1 MYPHRRCG
9 HKYAAEVGQISDAW
23 HSPPTE
29 TSPPPALARAPPLDR
44 GRARVREEIGETLT
58 VSRSGRERY
67 IRVRLTETELNKVR
81 AKAELAGMTVSDFIR
96 ETAIYGKQ
104 EFTLAK
110 LPGGER
116 VDVKEA
122 LEGLLDTEQRTVQ
135 KHFNVT
141 PYEDIFIRDAARKAG
156 MTQSRFMVDRILH
169 TPMYYIGDPDFF
181 QKFFYELNK
190 QGVNLNQL
198 AAAANT
204 LILLQDMPDMASERR
219 RELAAQIENFVA
231 TLKDPYCKALAET
244 RGLMMQLRRQSEV
257 ER

>member
-1 MYPHRRCG
+1 M
-9 HKYAAEVGQISDAW
+9 AEKA
-23 HSPPTE
+23 
-29 TSPPPALARAPPLDR
+29 TSQTRM
-44 GRARVREEIGETLT
+44 
-58 VSRSGRERY
+58 VS
-67 IRVRLTETELNKVR
+67 IRLTEEEISTLK
-81 AKAELAGMTVSDFIR
+81 AKASLAGTTVTDFVR

-122 LEGLLDTEQRTVQ
+122 LEGLLDTEHRTVQ

-141 PYEDIFIRDAARKAG
+141 PYEDTFIRDAARKAG

-204 LILLQDMPDMASERR
+204 LILLQDMPDMARERR
-219 RELAAQIENFVA
+219 CELAAQIEHFVA

-244 RGLMMQLRRQSEV
+244 RGLMMQLKRQSEV

>member
-1 MYPHRRCG
+1 MA
-9 HKYAAEVGQISDAW
+9 KKA
-23 HSPPTE
+23 
-29 TSPPPALARAPPLDR
+29 TSQTRM
-44 GRARVREEIGETLT
+44 
-58 VSRSGRERY
+58 VS
-67 IRVRLTETELNKVR
+67 IRLTEDEISTLK
-81 AKAELAGMTVSDFIR
+81 AKASLAGTTVTDFIR

-122 LEGLLDTEQRTVQ
+122 LEGLLDTEHRTVQ

-141 PYEDIFIRDAARKAG
+141 PYEDTFIRSSARKAG

-181 QKFFYELNK
+181 QKHFYELNK

-204 LILLQDMPDMASERR
+204 LLLLQEMPDVSNERR
-219 RELAAQIENFVA
+219 RELVEQIENFVA
-231 TLKDPYCKALAET
+231 TLKEPYCKALAET
-244 RGLMMQLRRQSEV
+244 RGLMVQLRKQSEV

>member
-1 MYPHRRCG
+1 M
-9 HKYAAEVGQISDAW
+9 AEKA
-23 HSPPTE
+23 
-29 TSPPPALARAPPLDR
+29 TSQTRM
-44 GRARVREEIGETLT
+44 
-58 VSRSGRERY
+58 VS
-67 IRVRLTETELNKVR
+67 IRLTEEEISTLK
-81 AKAELAGMTVSDFIR
+81 AKASLAGTTVTDFVR

-122 LEGLLDTEQRTVQ
+122 LEGLLDTEHRTVQ

-141 PYEDIFIRDAARKAG
+141 PYEDTFIRDAARKAG

-204 LILLQDMPDMASERR
+204 LILLQDMPDMARERR
-219 RELAAQIENFVA
+219 CELAAQIEHFVA

-257 ER
+257 EQ

>member
-1 MYPHRRCG
+1 MAG
-9 HKYAAEVGQISDAW
+9 KA
-23 HSPPTE
+23 
-29 TSPPPALARAPPLDR
+29 TSQTRM
-44 GRARVREEIGETLT
+44 
-58 VSRSGRERY
+58 VS
-67 IRVRLTETELNKVR
+67 IRLTEEEISTLK
-81 AKAELAGMTVSDFIR
+81 AKASLAGTTVTDFVR

-104 EFTLAK
+104 EFMLAK

-116 VDVKEA
+116 VDVREA
-122 LEGLLDTEQRTVQ
+122 LEGLLDTEHRTVQ

-141 PYEDIFIRDAARKAG
+141 PYEDTFIRDAARKAG

-204 LILLQDMPDMASERR
+204 LILLQDTPDMGRERR

-231 TLKDPYCKALAET
+231 TMKDPYCKALAET
-244 RGLMMQLRRQSEV
+244 RGLMMQLRRQSEA

>member
-1 MYPHRRCG
+1 MAKEATSQTRMVSIRL
-9 HKYAAEVGQISDAW
+9 
-23 HSPPTE
+23 TE
-29 TSPPPALARAPPLDR
+29 
-44 GRARVREEIGETLT
+44 EEIGAL
-58 VSRSGRERY
+58 
-67 IRVRLTETELNKVR
+67 K
-81 AKAELAGMTVSDFIR
+81 AKARLAGTTVTNFIR
-96 ETAIYGKQ
+96 ETAVYGKH

-122 LEGLLDTEQRTVQ
+122 LEGLLDTEHRTVQ

-141 PYEDIFIRDAARKAG
+141 PYEDAFIRTGARKAG

-169 TPMYYIGDPDFF
+169 TPMYYIGDPNFF
-181 QKFFYELNK
+181 QKYFYELNK

-204 LILLQDMPDMASERR
+204 LLLLQDMPDVSHERR
-219 RELAAQIENFVA
+219 RELVEQIENFVA

-244 RGLMMQLRRQSEV
+244 RGLMVQLRKQSEV

>member
-1 MYPHRRCG
+1 M
-9 HKYAAEVGQISDAW
+9 AEKA
-23 HSPPTE
+23 
-29 TSPPPALARAPPLDR
+29 TSQTRM
-44 GRARVREEIGETLT
+44 
-58 VSRSGRERY
+58 VS
-67 IRVRLTETELNKVR
+67 IRLTEEEISTLK
-81 AKAELAGMTVSDFIR
+81 AKASLAGTTVTDFVR

-122 LEGLLDTEQRTVQ
+122 LEGLLDTEHRTVQ

-141 PYEDIFIRDAARKAG
+141 PYEDTFIRDAARKAG
-156 MTQSRFMVDRILH
+156 MTQSRFMVDRIFH

-204 LILLQDMPDMASERR
+204 LILLQDMPDMARERR
-219 RELAAQIENFVA
+219 CELAAQVEHFVA

>member
-1 MYPHRRCG
+1 M
-9 HKYAAEVGQISDAW
+9 
-23 HSPPTE
+23 
-29 TSPPPALARAPPLDR
+29 
-44 GRARVREEIGETLT
+44 
-58 VSRSGRERY
+58 VS
-67 IRVRLTETELNKVR
+67 IRLTEEEISTLK
-81 AKAELAGMTVSDFIR
+81 AKASLAGTTVTDFVR

-122 LEGLLDTEQRTVQ
+122 LEGLLDTEHRTVQ

-141 PYEDIFIRDAARKAG
+141 PYEDTFFRDAARKAG

-204 LILLQDMPDMASERR
+204 LILLQDMPDMARERR
-219 RELAAQIENFVA
+219 CELAAQIEHFVA

-244 RGLMMQLRRQSEV
+244 RGLMMQHRRQSEV

>member
-1 MYPHRRCG
+1 MA
-9 HKYAAEVGQISDAW
+9 KEA
-23 HSPPTE
+23 
-29 TSPPPALARAPPLDR
+29 TSQTRM
-44 GRARVREEIGETLT
+44 
-58 VSRSGRERY
+58 VS
-67 IRVRLTETELNKVR
+67 IRLTEEEISTLK
-81 AKAELAGMTVSDFIR
+81 AKASLAGTTVTDFVR

-122 LEGLLDTEQRTVQ
+122 LEGLLDTEHRTVQ

-141 PYEDIFIRDAARKAG
+141 PYEDTFIRTGARKAG
-156 MTQSRFMVDRILH
+156 MTQSRFMIDRILH

-181 QKFFYELNK
+181 QKYFYELNK

-204 LILLQDMPDMASERR
+204 LILLQDMPDMARERR
-219 RELAAQIENFVA
+219 CELAAQIEHFVA

-244 RGLMMQLRRQSEV
+244 RGLMVQLRKQSEV

>member
-1 MYPHRRCG
+1 MAKEATSQKRMVSIRL
-9 HKYAAEVGQISDAW
+9 AED
-23 HSPPTE
+23 
-29 TSPPPALARAPPLDR
+29 D
-44 GRARVREEIGETLT
+44 IGTL
-58 VSRSGRERY
+58 
-67 IRVRLTETELNKVR
+67 K
-81 AKAELAGMTVSDFIR
+81 AKARLAGMTVSDFIR
-96 ETAIYGKQ
+96 ETSIYGKH

-122 LEGLLDTEQRTVQ
+122 LEGLLDTEHRTIQ

-141 PYEDIFIRDAARKAG
+141 PYEDTFIRTGARKAG

-181 QKFFYELNK
+181 QKYFYELNK

-204 LILLQDMPDMASERR
+204 LLLLQDMPDVSKERR
-219 RELAAQIENFVA
+219 RELIGQIENFVA

-244 RGLMMQLRRQSEV
+244 RGLMVQLRKQSEV

>member
-1 MYPHRRCG
+1 M
-9 HKYAAEVGQISDAW
+9 AEKA
-23 HSPPTE
+23 
-29 TSPPPALARAPPLDR
+29 TSQTRM
-44 GRARVREEIGETLT
+44 
-58 VSRSGRERY
+58 VS
-67 IRVRLTETELNKVR
+67 IRLTEEEISTLK
-81 AKAELAGMTVSDFIR
+81 AKASLAGTTVTDFVR

-122 LEGLLDTEQRTVQ
+122 LEGLLDTEHRTVQ

-141 PYEDIFIRDAARKAG
+141 PYENTFIRDAARKAG

-204 LILLQDMPDMASERR
+204 LILLQDMPDMARERR
-219 RELAAQIENFVA
+219 CELAAQIEHFVA

>member
-1 MYPHRRCG
+1 M
-9 HKYAAEVGQISDAW
+9 
-23 HSPPTE
+23 
-29 TSPPPALARAPPLDR
+29 
-44 GRARVREEIGETLT
+44 
-58 VSRSGRERY
+58 
-67 IRVRLTETELNKVR
+67 
-81 AKAELAGMTVSDFIR
+81 
-96 ETAIYGKQ
+96 
-104 EFTLAK
+104 
-110 LPGGER
+110 
-116 VDVKEA
+116 KEA
-122 LEGLLDTEQRTVQ
+122 LEGLLDTEHRTVQ

-141 PYEDIFIRDAARKAG
+141 PYEDTFIRTGARKAG

-204 LILLQDMPDMASERR
+204 LLLLQDMPDVSHERR
-219 RELAAQIENFVA
+219 RELVEQIENFVA

-244 RGLMMQLRRQSEV
+244 RGLMVQLRKQSEV

>member
-1 MYPHRRCG
+1 MAKEATSQKRMVSIRL
-9 HKYAAEVGQISDAW
+9 AED
-23 HSPPTE
+23 
-29 TSPPPALARAPPLDR
+29 D
-44 GRARVREEIGETLT
+44 IGTL
-58 VSRSGRERY
+58 
-67 IRVRLTETELNKVR
+67 K
-81 AKAELAGMTVSDFIR
+81 AKARLAGMTVSDFIR
-96 ETAIYGKQ
+96 ETSIYGKH

-122 LEGLLDTEQRTVQ
+122 LEGLLDTEHRTIQ

-141 PYEDIFIRDAARKAG
+141 PYEDTFIRTGARKAG

-181 QKFFYELNK
+181 QKYFYELNK

-198 AAAANT
+198 TAAANT
-204 LILLQDMPDMASERR
+204 LLLLQDMPDVSRERR
-219 RELAAQIENFVA
+219 RELVEQIESFVA

-244 RGLMMQLRRQSEV
+244 RGLMVQLRKQSEV

>member
-1 MYPHRRCG
+1 M
-9 HKYAAEVGQISDAW
+9 AEKA
-23 HSPPTE
+23 
-29 TSPPPALARAPPLDR
+29 TSQTRM
-44 GRARVREEIGETLT
+44 
-58 VSRSGRERY
+58 VS
-67 IRVRLTETELNKVR
+67 IRLTEEEISTLK
-81 AKAELAGMTVSDFIR
+81 AKASLAGTTVTDFVR

-122 LEGLLDTEQRTVQ
+122 LEGLLDTEHRTVQ

-141 PYEDIFIRDAARKAG
+141 PYEDTFIRDAARKAG

-169 TPMYYIGDPDFF
+169 TPMYYIGNPDFF

-204 LILLQDMPDMASERR
+204 LILLQDMPDMARERR
-219 RELAAQIENFVA
+219 CELAAQIEHFVA

>member
-1 MYPHRRCG
+1 M
-9 HKYAAEVGQISDAW
+9 AEKA
-23 HSPPTE
+23 
-29 TSPPPALARAPPLDR
+29 TSQTRM
-44 GRARVREEIGETLT
+44 
-58 VSRSGRERY
+58 VS
-67 IRVRLTETELNKVR
+67 IRLTEEEISTLK
-81 AKAELAGMTVSDFIR
+81 AKASLAGTTVTDFVR

-122 LEGLLDTEQRTVQ
+122 LEGLLDTEHRTMQ

-141 PYEDIFIRDAARKAG
+141 PYEDTFIRDAARKAG

-204 LILLQDMPDMASERR
+204 LILLQDMPDMARERR
-219 RELAAQIENFVA
+219 CELAAQIEHFVA

>member
-1 MYPHRRCG
+1 MAKEATSQKRMVSIRL
-9 HKYAAEVGQISDAW
+9 AED
-23 HSPPTE
+23 
-29 TSPPPALARAPPLDR
+29 D
-44 GRARVREEIGETLT
+44 IGTLKA
-58 VSRSGRERY
+58 
-67 IRVRLTETELNKVR
+67 KVR
-81 AKAELAGMTVSDFIR
+81 LAGMTVSDFIR
-96 ETAIYGKQ
+96 ETSIYGKH

-122 LEGLLDTEQRTVQ
+122 LEGLLDTEHRTIQ

-141 PYEDIFIRDAARKAG
+141 PYEDTFIRTGARKAG

-181 QKFFYELNK
+181 QKYFYELNK

-204 LILLQDMPDMASERR
+204 LLLLQDMPDVSKERR
-219 RELAAQIENFVA
+219 RELIGQIENFVA

-244 RGLMMQLRRQSEV
+244 RGLMVQLRKQSEV

>member
-1 MYPHRRCG
+1 MAKEATSQTRMVSIRL
-9 HKYAAEVGQISDAW
+9 
-23 HSPPTE
+23 TE
-29 TSPPPALARAPPLDR
+29 
-44 GRARVREEIGETLT
+44 EEIGAL
-58 VSRSGRERY
+58 
-67 IRVRLTETELNKVR
+67 K
-81 AKAELAGMTVSDFIR
+81 AKARLAGTTVTNFIR
-96 ETAIYGKQ
+96 ETAVYGKH

-122 LEGLLDTEQRTVQ
+122 LEGLLDTEHRTVQ

-141 PYEDIFIRDAARKAG
+141 PYEDTFIRTGARKAG

-181 QKFFYELNK
+181 QKYFYELNK

-204 LILLQDMPDMASERR
+204 LILLQDMPDMGRERR

-231 TLKDPYCKALAET
+231 IMKDPYCKALAET

>member
-1 MYPHRRCG
+1 MAKEATSQTRMVSIRL
-9 HKYAAEVGQISDAW
+9 
-23 HSPPTE
+23 TE
-29 TSPPPALARAPPLDR
+29 
-44 GRARVREEIGETLT
+44 EEIGAL
-58 VSRSGRERY
+58 
-67 IRVRLTETELNKVR
+67 K
-81 AKAELAGMTVSDFIR
+81 AKARLAGTTVTNFIR
-96 ETAIYGKQ
+96 ETAVYGKH

-116 VDVKEA
+116 VDVKET
-122 LEGLLDTEQRTVQ
+122 LEGLLDTEHRTVQ

-141 PYEDIFIRDAARKAG
+141 PYEDTFIRTGARKAG
-156 MTQSRFMVDRILH
+156 MTQSRFMIDRILH

-181 QKFFYELNK
+181 QKYFYELNK

-204 LILLQDMPDMASERR
+204 LLLLQDMPDVSHERR
-219 RELAAQIENFVA
+219 RELVEQIENFVA

-244 RGLMMQLRRQSEV
+244 RGLMVQLRKQSEV

>member
-1 MYPHRRCG
+1 M
-9 HKYAAEVGQISDAW
+9 AEKA
-23 HSPPTE
+23 
-29 TSPPPALARAPPLDR
+29 TSQTRM
-44 GRARVREEIGETLT
+44 
-58 VSRSGRERY
+58 VS
-67 IRVRLTETELNKVR
+67 IRLTEDEISTLK
-81 AKAELAGMTVSDFIR
+81 AKASLAGTTVTDFVR

-122 LEGLLDTEQRTVQ
+122 LEGLLDTEHRTVQ

-141 PYEDIFIRDAARKAG
+141 PYEDTFIRDAARKAG

-204 LILLQDMPDMASERR
+204 LILLQDMPDMARERR
-219 RELAAQIENFVA
+219 CELAAQIEHFVA

>member
-1 MYPHRRCG
+1 M
-9 HKYAAEVGQISDAW
+9 AEKA
-23 HSPPTE
+23 
-29 TSPPPALARAPPLDR
+29 TSQTRM
-44 GRARVREEIGETLT
+44 
-58 VSRSGRERY
+58 VS
-67 IRVRLTETELNKVR
+67 IRLTEEEISTLK
-81 AKAELAGMTVSDFIR
+81 AKASLAGTTVTDFVR
-96 ETAIYGKQ
+96 ETAIYGNQ

-116 VDVKEA
+116 VDVKET
-122 LEGLLDTEQRTVQ
+122 LEGLLDTEHRTVQ

-141 PYEDIFIRDAARKAG
+141 PYEDTFIRDAARKAG

-204 LILLQDMPDMASERR
+204 LILLQDMPDMARERR
-219 RELAAQIENFVA
+219 CELATQIEHFVA

>member
-1 MYPHRRCG
+1 MVSIRL
-9 HKYAAEVGQISDAW
+9 
-23 HSPPTE
+23 TE
-29 TSPPPALARAPPLDR
+29 
-44 GRARVREEIGETLT
+44 EEIGAL
-58 VSRSGRERY
+58 
-67 IRVRLTETELNKVR
+67 K
-81 AKAELAGMTVSDFIR
+81 AKARLAGTTVTNFIR
-96 ETAIYGKQ
+96 ETAVYGKH

-122 LEGLLDTEQRTVQ
+122 LEGLLDTEHRTVQ

-141 PYEDIFIRDAARKAG
+141 PYEDAFIRTGARKAG

-181 QKFFYELNK
+181 QKYFYELNK

-204 LILLQDMPDMASERR
+204 LLLLQDMPDVSHERR
-219 RELAAQIENFVA
+219 RELVEQIENFVA
-231 TLKDPYCKALAET
+231 TLKDPYCKALTET
-244 RGLMMQLRRQSEV
+244 RGLMVQLRKQSEV

>member
-1 MYPHRRCG
+1 MVSIRL
-9 HKYAAEVGQISDAW
+9 
-23 HSPPTE
+23 TE
-29 TSPPPALARAPPLDR
+29 
-44 GRARVREEIGETLT
+44 EEIGAL
-58 VSRSGRERY
+58 
-67 IRVRLTETELNKVR
+67 K
-81 AKAELAGMTVSDFIR
+81 AKARLAGTTVTNFIR
-96 ETAIYGKQ
+96 ETAVYGKH

-122 LEGLLDTEQRTVQ
+122 LEGLLDTEHRTVQ

-141 PYEDIFIRDAARKAG
+141 PYEDTFIRTGARKAG

-181 QKFFYELNK
+181 QKYFYELNK

-204 LILLQDMPDMASERR
+204 LLLLQDMPDVSHERR
-219 RELAAQIENFVA
+219 RELVEQIENFVA

-244 RGLMMQLRRQSEV
+244 RGLVVQRRKQSEV

>member
-1 MYPHRRCG
+1 MA
-9 HKYAAEVGQISDAW
+9 KEAASQKRMVSIR
-23 HSPPTE
+23 
-29 TSPPPALARAPPLDR
+29 LAEDD
-44 GRARVREEIGETLT
+44 IGTL
-58 VSRSGRERY
+58 
-67 IRVRLTETELNKVR
+67 K
-81 AKAELAGMTVSDFIR
+81 AKASLAGMTVSDFIR
-96 ETAIYGKQ
+96 ETSIYGKH

-122 LEGLLDTEQRTVQ
+122 LEGLLDTEHRTVQ

-141 PYEDIFIRDAARKAG
+141 PYEDTFIRSSARKAG

-181 QKFFYELNK
+181 QKYFYELNK

-204 LILLQDMPDMASERR
+204 LLLLQEMPDVSKERR
-219 RELAAQIENFVA
+219 RELVEQIENFVA
-231 TLKDPYCKALAET
+231 TLKEPYCKALAET
-244 RGLMMQLRRQSEV
+244 RGLMVQLKKQSEV

>member
-1 MYPHRRCG
+1 MAKEATSQTRMVSIRL
-9 HKYAAEVGQISDAW
+9 
-23 HSPPTE
+23 TE
-29 TSPPPALARAPPLDR
+29 
-44 GRARVREEIGETLT
+44 EEIGAL
-58 VSRSGRERY
+58 
-67 IRVRLTETELNKVR
+67 K
-81 AKAELAGMTVSDFIR
+81 AKARLAGTTVTNFIR
-96 ETAIYGKQ
+96 ETAVYGKH

-122 LEGLLDTEQRTVQ
+122 LEGLLDTEHRTVQ

-141 PYEDIFIRDAARKAG
+141 PYEDAFIRTGARKAG

-169 TPMYYIGDPDFF
+169 MPMYYIGDPDFF
-181 QKFFYELNK
+181 QKYFYELNK

-204 LILLQDMPDMASERR
+204 LLLLQDMPDVSHERR
-219 RELAAQIENFVA
+219 RELVEQIENFVA

-244 RGLMMQLRRQSEV
+244 RGLMVQLRKQSEV

>member
-1 MYPHRRCG
+1 M
-9 HKYAAEVGQISDAW
+9 AEKA
-23 HSPPTE
+23 
-29 TSPPPALARAPPLDR
+29 TSQTRM
-44 GRARVREEIGETLT
+44 
-58 VSRSGRERY
+58 VS
-67 IRVRLTETELNKVR
+67 IRLTEEEISTLK
-81 AKAELAGMTVSDFIR
+81 AKASLAGTTVTDFVR

-122 LEGLLDTEQRTVQ
+122 LEGLLDTEHRTVQ

-141 PYEDIFIRDAARKAG
+141 PYEDTFIRDAARKAG

-204 LILLQDMPDMASERR
+204 LILLQDMPDMARERR
-219 RELAAQIENFVA
+219 CELAAQIEHFVA
-231 TLKDPYCKALAET
+231 SLKDPYCKALAET

>member
-1 MYPHRRCG
+1 MA
-9 HKYAAEVGQISDAW
+9 KEA
-23 HSPPTE
+23 
-29 TSPPPALARAPPLDR
+29 TSQKRM
-44 GRARVREEIGETLT
+44 
-58 VSRSGRERY
+58 VS
-67 IRVRLTETELNKVR
+67 IRLTEDDIGTLK
-81 AKAELAGMTVSDFIR
+81 AKASLAGMTVSDFIR
-96 ETAIYGKQ
+96 ETSIYGKH

-110 LPGGER
+110 LPGGEH

-122 LEGLLDTEQRTVQ
+122 LEGLLDTEHRTVQ

-141 PYEDIFIRDAARKAG
+141 PYEDTFIRSSARKAG

-181 QKFFYELNK
+181 QKYFYELNK

-204 LILLQDMPDMASERR
+204 LLLLQEMPDVSKERR
-219 RELAAQIENFVA
+219 RELVEQIENFVA

-244 RGLMMQLRRQSEV
+244 RGLMVQLRKQSEV

>member
-1 MYPHRRCG
+1 MVSIRL
-9 HKYAAEVGQISDAW
+9 
-23 HSPPTE
+23 TE
-29 TSPPPALARAPPLDR
+29 
-44 GRARVREEIGETLT
+44 EEIGALKAKA
-58 VSRSGRERY
+58 
-67 IRVRLTETELNKVR
+67 RLTGT
-81 AKAELAGMTVSDFIR
+81 TVTNFIR
-96 ETAIYGKQ
+96 ETAVYGKH

-122 LEGLLDTEQRTVQ
+122 LEGLLDTEHRTVQ

-141 PYEDIFIRDAARKAG
+141 PYEDTFIRTGARKAG
-156 MTQSRFMVDRILH
+156 MTQSRFMIDRILH

-181 QKFFYELNK
+181 QKYFYELNK

-204 LILLQDMPDMASERR
+204 LLLLQDMPDVSHERR
-219 RELAAQIENFVA
+219 RELVEQIENFVA

-244 RGLMMQLRRQSEV
+244 RGLMVQLRKQSEV

>member
-1 MYPHRRCG
+1 MAKEATSQKRMVSIRL
-9 HKYAAEVGQISDAW
+9 AED
-23 HSPPTE
+23 
-29 TSPPPALARAPPLDR
+29 D
-44 GRARVREEIGETLT
+44 IGTL
-58 VSRSGRERY
+58 
-67 IRVRLTETELNKVR
+67 K
-81 AKAELAGMTVSDFIR
+81 AKARLAGMTVSDFIR
-96 ETAIYGKQ
+96 ETSIYGKH

-122 LEGLLDTEQRTVQ
+122 LEGLLDTEHRTIQ

-141 PYEDIFIRDAARKAG
+141 PYEDTFIRTGARKAG

-181 QKFFYELNK
+181 QKYFYELNK

-204 LILLQDMPDMASERR
+204 LLLLQDMPDVSRERR
-219 RELAAQIENFVA
+219 RELVEQIENFVA

-244 RGLMMQLRRQSEV
+244 RGLMVQLRKQSEV

>member
-1 MYPHRRCG
+1 MAKEATS
-9 HKYAAEVGQISDAW
+9 HKKM
-23 HSPPTE
+23 
-29 TSPPPALARAPPLDR
+29 
-44 GRARVREEIGETLT
+44 
-58 VSRSGRERY
+58 VS
-67 IRVRLTETELNKVR
+67 IRLTEDDIGTLK
-81 AKAELAGMTVSDFIR
+81 AKARLAGTTVTNFIR
-96 ETAIYGKQ
+96 ETAVYGKH

-122 LEGLLDTEQRTVQ
+122 LEGLLDTEHRTVQ

-141 PYEDIFIRDAARKAG
+141 PYEDTFIRTGARKAG

-181 QKFFYELNK
+181 QKYFYELNK

-204 LILLQDMPDMASERR
+204 LLLLQDMPDVSHERR
-219 RELAAQIENFVA
+219 RELVEQIENFVA

-244 RGLMMQLRRQSEV
+244 RDLMVQLRKQSEV

>member
-1 MYPHRRCG
+1 MA
-9 HKYAAEVGQISDAW
+9 KKA
-23 HSPPTE
+23 
-29 TSPPPALARAPPLDR
+29 TSQTRM
-44 GRARVREEIGETLT
+44 
-58 VSRSGRERY
+58 VS
-67 IRVRLTETELNKVR
+67 IRLTEDEISTLK
-81 AKAELAGMTVSDFIR
+81 AKASLAGTTVTDFIR
-96 ETAIYGKQ
+96 ETAIYGKH
-104 EFTLAK
+104 EFALAK

-122 LEGLLDTEQRTVQ
+122 LEGLLDTEHRTVQ

-141 PYEDIFIRDAARKAG
+141 PYEDTFIRDAARKAG
-156 MTQSRFMVDRILH
+156 MTQSHFMVDRILH

-198 AAAANT
+198 TAAANT
-204 LILLQDMPDMASERR
+204 LVLLQDMPDVSKERR

>member
-1 MYPHRRCG
+1 MAKKATSQTRMVSIRL
-9 HKYAAEVGQISDAW
+9 
-23 HSPPTE
+23 TE
-29 TSPPPALARAPPLDR
+29 
-44 GRARVREEIGETLT
+44 EEIGAL
-58 VSRSGRERY
+58 
-67 IRVRLTETELNKVR
+67 K
-81 AKAELAGMTVSDFIR
+81 AKARLAGTTVTNFIR
-96 ETAIYGKQ
+96 ETAVYGKH

-122 LEGLLDTEQRTVQ
+122 VEGFLDTEHRTVQ

-141 PYEDIFIRDAARKAG
+141 PYEDTFIRDAARKAG

-181 QKFFYELNK
+181 QKFFYEFNK

-204 LILLQDMPDMASERR
+204 LILLQDMPDMGRERR
-219 RELAAQIENFVA
+219 RELAAQIENFVT

>member
-1 MYPHRRCG
+1 MAKEATSQKRMVSIRL
-9 HKYAAEVGQISDAW
+9 AED
-23 HSPPTE
+23 
-29 TSPPPALARAPPLDR
+29 D
-44 GRARVREEIGETLT
+44 IGTL
-58 VSRSGRERY
+58 
-67 IRVRLTETELNKVR
+67 K
-81 AKAELAGMTVSDFIR
+81 AKARLAGMTVSDFIR
-96 ETAIYGKQ
+96 ETSIYGKH

-122 LEGLLDTEQRTVQ
+122 LEGLLDTEHRTIQ

-141 PYEDIFIRDAARKAG
+141 PYEDTFIRTGARKAG

-181 QKFFYELNK
+181 QKYFYELNK

-204 LILLQDMPDMASERR
+204 LLLLQDMPDVSRERR
-219 RELAAQIENFVA
+219 RELVEQIESFVA

-244 RGLMMQLRRQSEV
+244 RGLMVQLRKQSEV

>member
-1 MYPHRRCG
+1 MA
-9 HKYAAEVGQISDAW
+9 KEA
-23 HSPPTE
+23 
-29 TSPPPALARAPPLDR
+29 TSQKRM
-44 GRARVREEIGETLT
+44 
-58 VSRSGRERY
+58 VS
-67 IRVRLTETELNKVR
+67 IRLTEDDIGTLK
-81 AKAELAGMTVSDFIR
+81 AKASLAGMTVSDFIR
-96 ETAIYGKQ
+96 ETSIYGKH

-122 LEGLLDTEQRTVQ
+122 LEGLLDTEHRTVQ

-141 PYEDIFIRDAARKAG
+141 PYEDTFIRSSARKAG

-181 QKFFYELNK
+181 QKYFYELNK

-204 LILLQDMPDMASERR
+204 LLLLQDMPDVSRERR
-219 RELAAQIENFVA
+219 RELVEQIENFVA

-244 RGLMMQLRRQSEV
+244 RGLMVQLRKQSEV

>member
-1 MYPHRRCG
+1 MAKEATSQTRMVSIRL
-9 HKYAAEVGQISDAW
+9 
-23 HSPPTE
+23 TE
-29 TSPPPALARAPPLDR
+29 
-44 GRARVREEIGETLT
+44 EEIGAL
-58 VSRSGRERY
+58 
-67 IRVRLTETELNKVR
+67 K
-81 AKAELAGMTVSDFIR
+81 AKACLAGTTVTNFIR
-96 ETAIYGKQ
+96 ETAVYGKH

-122 LEGLLDTEQRTVQ
+122 LEGLLDTEHRTVQ

-141 PYEDIFIRDAARKAG
+141 PYEDTFIRTGARKAG

-181 QKFFYELNK
+181 QKYFYELNK

-204 LILLQDMPDMASERR
+204 LLLLQDMPDVSHERR
-219 RELAAQIENFVA
+219 RELVEQIENFVA
-231 TLKDPYCKALAET
+231 TMKDPYCKALAET
-244 RGLMMQLRRQSEV
+244 RGLMVQLRKQSEV

>member
-1 MYPHRRCG
+1 MAKEATSQKRMVSIRL
-9 HKYAAEVGQISDAW
+9 AED
-23 HSPPTE
+23 
-29 TSPPPALARAPPLDR
+29 D
-44 GRARVREEIGETLT
+44 IGTL
-58 VSRSGRERY
+58 
-67 IRVRLTETELNKVR
+67 K
-81 AKAELAGMTVSDFIR
+81 AKARLAGMTVSDFIR
-96 ETAIYGKQ
+96 ETSIYGKH

-122 LEGLLDTEQRTVQ
+122 LEGLLDTEHRTIQ

-141 PYEDIFIRDAARKAG
+141 PYEDTFIRTGARKAG
-156 MTQSRFMVDRILH
+156 MTQSRFIVDRILH

-181 QKFFYELNK
+181 QKYFYELNK

-204 LILLQDMPDMASERR
+204 LLLLQDMPDVSRERR
-219 RELAAQIENFVA
+219 RELVEQIESFVA

-244 RGLMMQLRRQSEV
+244 RGLMVQLRKQSEV

>member
-1 MYPHRRCG
+1 M
-9 HKYAAEVGQISDAW
+9 AEKA
-23 HSPPTE
+23 
-29 TSPPPALARAPPLDR
+29 TSQTRM
-44 GRARVREEIGETLT
+44 
-58 VSRSGRERY
+58 VS
-67 IRVRLTETELNKVR
+67 IRLTEEEISTLK
-81 AKAELAGMTVSDFIR
+81 AKASLAGTTVTDFVR

-122 LEGLLDTEQRTVQ
+122 LEGLLDTEHRTVQ

-141 PYEDIFIRDAARKAG
+141 PYEDTFIRDAARKAG

-169 TPMYYIGDPDFF
+169 TPMYYIGDPNFF

-204 LILLQDMPDMASERR
+204 LILLQDMPDMARERR
-219 RELAAQIENFVA
+219 CELAAQIEHFVA

>member
-1 MYPHRRCG
+1 M
-9 HKYAAEVGQISDAW
+9 AEKA
-23 HSPPTE
+23 
-29 TSPPPALARAPPLDR
+29 TSQTRM
-44 GRARVREEIGETLT
+44 
-58 VSRSGRERY
+58 VS
-67 IRVRLTETELNKVR
+67 IRLTEEEISTLK
-81 AKAELAGMTVSDFIR
+81 AKASLAGTTVTDFVR

-110 LPGGER
+110 RPGGER

-122 LEGLLDTEQRTVQ
+122 LEGLLDTEHRTVQ

-141 PYEDIFIRDAARKAG
+141 PYEDTFIRDAARKAG

-204 LILLQDMPDMASERR
+204 LILLQDMPDMARERR
-219 RELAAQIENFVA
+219 CELAAQIEHFVA

>member
-1 MYPHRRCG
+1 M
-9 HKYAAEVGQISDAW
+9 AEKA
-23 HSPPTE
+23 
-29 TSPPPALARAPPLDR
+29 TSQTRM
-44 GRARVREEIGETLT
+44 
-58 VSRSGRERY
+58 VS
-67 IRVRLTETELNKVR
+67 IRLTEEEISTLK
-81 AKAELAGMTVSDFIR
+81 AKASLAGTTVTDFVR

-116 VDVKEA
+116 VDVNEA
-122 LEGLLDTEQRTVQ
+122 LDGLLDTEHRTVQ

-141 PYEDIFIRDAARKAG
+141 PYEDTFIRDAARKAG

-204 LILLQDMPDMASERR
+204 LILLQDMPDMARERR
-219 RELAAQIENFVA
+219 CELAAQIEHFVA